1 MCAGALLGILAGCRT
16 SAPVPSPW
24 ESYVA
29 TVHPRAI
36 QLTRTDHTVVRM
48 KEARMEGDSVVGV
61 VDGQFAKI
69 PLTDVTQVAA
79 PRINANRTALVLA
92 GSGAVLAA
100 SVLLLERIVQGTSGT
115 PTSCTA
121 NSPNCIECPDSTSC

>member
-1 MCAGALLGILAGCRT
+1 MSACALLGILAGCRT

-24 ESYVA
+24 ESYIA

-48 KEARMEGDSVVGV
+48 KEPRVEGDSVVGV
-61 VDGQFAKI
+61 VDGQYAQI
-69 PLTDVTQVAA
+69 PLTDVTQVSA
-79 PRINANRTALVLA
+79 PRLNTNRTALALA
-92 GSGAVLAA
+92 GSGAVVAV
-100 SVLLLERIVQGTSGT
+100 SVFLLERVVQGTNGT

-121 NSPNCIECPDSTSC
+121 NSPNCIQCPDSTSC